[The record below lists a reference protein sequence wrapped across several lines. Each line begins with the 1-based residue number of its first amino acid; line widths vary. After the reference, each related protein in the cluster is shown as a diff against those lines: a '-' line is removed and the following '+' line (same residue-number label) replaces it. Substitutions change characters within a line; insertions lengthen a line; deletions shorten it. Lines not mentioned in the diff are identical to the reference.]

1 MSTRKAGTVNKAAS
15 TLAKARWAK
24 TSKKDRVK
32 AAKHASDGRMLK
44 ITPARRSEIAKQA
57 SEAITPEARKKAAL
71 KAWETRRKNK
81 AG

>member
-24 TSKKDRVK
+24 TSKKERTK
-32 AAKHASDGRMLK
+32 AAKHASEGRMIK
-44 ITPARRSEIAKQA
+44 ITPERRSEIAKIA
-57 SEAITPEARKKAAL
+57 SDSISTETRKNSAK
-71 KAWETRRKNK
+71 KAWETRRKKK